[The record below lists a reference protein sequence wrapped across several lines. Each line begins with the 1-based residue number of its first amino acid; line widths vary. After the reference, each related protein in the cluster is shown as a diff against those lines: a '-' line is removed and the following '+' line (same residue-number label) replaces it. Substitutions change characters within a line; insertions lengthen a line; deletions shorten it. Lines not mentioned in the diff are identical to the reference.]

1 MPDSKRSAA
10 GGVAGGPPPPA
21 SGAAPAAPLGALPQL
36 DERPARV
43 GRLTWLLRRPESG
56 ALLGTV
62 VVFVFFAIV
71 AQGTGFLSVAG
82 TASWLNVCAELGIMA
97 IPVALLMIGGE
108 FDLSVGSVLVGSS
121 LIVAIGTGYENWPI
135 WVSVVVALVVAALVG
150 LLNGILVVR
159 TRLPSFIVTLGSQF
173 ILNGAALGLS
183 RYFTGSSNVQ
193 FSATGSA
200 HAIFGASFSNFNVSI
215 FWWVGIGIIGFWVLE
230 KTSFGNW
237 IFATGGDRAAAR
249 NAGVRADLVKV
260 TLFVSTALSAALVGI
275 IQAMEFSTANVV
287 QGLNWEFKTVIAVVV
302 GGVLL
307 TGGYG
312 SIIGAFLGAL
322 TYGIADLGIFYTG
335 WDSDWFYTFLGA
347 ILLVAVL
354 ANSYLRRKA
363 MTSR

>member
-1 MPDSKRSAA
+1 MPESKRSAA
-10 GGVAGGPPPPA
+10 GDVAGGPPPPA
-21 SGAAPAAPLGALPQL
+21 RGAASPPPLGAL
-36 DERPARV
+36 DEPPGRV
-43 GRLTWLLRRPESG
+43 GRLTWLLRRPEAG

-62 VVFVFFAIV
+62 LVFVFFTIV

-82 TASWLNVCAELGIMA
+82 TASWLDVCAELGIMA

-121 LIVAIGTGYENWPI
+121 LIVAIGVGYEGWPQWLAI
-135 WVSVVVALVVAALVG
+135 IVALVVAALVG
-150 LLNGILVVR
+150 LLNGILTVR
-159 TRLPSFIVTLGSQF
+159 TRLPSFIVTLGTQF

-193 FSATGSA
+193 FTASGPA
-200 HAIFGASFSNFNVSI
+200 HAIFGTSFSNFNVSI
-215 FWWVGIGIIGFWVLE
+215 FWWVGIGIVGFWVLE

-237 IFATGGDRAAAR
+237 IFAVGGDRAAAR
-249 NAGVRADLVKV
+249 NAGVRADFVKV
-260 TLFVSTALSAALVGI
+260 TLFVSTALSASLVGI

-335 WDSDWFYTFLGA
+335 WNSDWFYTFLGG

>member
-1 MPDSKRSAA
+1 
-10 GGVAGGPPPPA
+10 
-21 SGAAPAAPLGALPQL
+21 
-36 DERPARV
+36 
-43 GRLTWLLRRPESG
+43 LRRPESG
-56 ALLGTV
+56 ALLGTA
-62 VVFVFFAIV
+62 VVFVFFVIV
-71 AQGTGFLSVAG
+71 AWGSGFLSVAG
-82 TASWLNVCAELGIMA
+82 TAAWLNVCAELGIMA
-97 IPVALLMIGGE
+97 VPVALLMIAGE

-121 LIVAIGTGYENWPI
+121 LIVAIGTEYENWPVWLAI
-135 WVSVVVALVVAALVG
+135 VIAVAVAALVG
-150 LLNGILVVR
+150 LLNGILTVR

-183 RYFTGSSNVQ
+183 RYFTGSSNVN
-193 FSATGSA
+193 FPASGGA
-200 HAIFGASFSNFNVSI
+200 HAIFGGSLNNFNVSI
-215 FWWVGIGIIGFWVLE
+215 IWWVGIGIVGFWVLE

-237 IFATGGDRAAAR
+237 IFAVGGDRAAAR
-249 NAGVRADLVKV
+249 NAGVRTDFVKV
-260 TLFVSTALSAALVGI
+260 SLFVSTAVSASLVGI

-287 QGLNWEFKTVIAVVV
+287 QGLDWEFKTVIAVVV

-312 SIIGAFLGAL
+312 SIIGAFLGTL